1 MIGKKS
7 RLEVVF
13 IKAFDL
19 SDAWYQCLERIME
32 VGHEYKIDRGSYE
45 GQRRKEFDFVII
57 QITNPS
63 NRPLVPV
70 IPEGL
75 GLPPP
80 TSMDYIEKY
89 MEYLIT
95 DYKKP
100 DEDYTYGERLVNA
113 KVKLNLEIEGR
124 NISGEFPYSFNQID
138 KAIEILKAAPGTNQ
152 ALLQVG
158 QCSDMGLNDPPCL
171 RQVDLRVRYSKLHF
185 FPYFRSWDLVGGF
198 PSNLAALQLLK
209 EYMAKEI
216 GVEDGEI
223 IAQSKGL
230 HVYEQCW
237 DYAKIRTYKFKK
249 V

>member
-1 MIGKKS
+1 MVGEKS
-7 RLEVVF
+7 CLEVVF

-32 VGHEYKIDRGSYE
+32 VGHEYKIDRGSYA

-57 QITNPS
+57 QIITPS

-75 GLPPP
+75 GLPSP
-80 TSMDYIEKY
+80 TSMDYVEKY

-95 DYKKP
+95 DYKKLG
-100 DEDYTYGERLVNA
+100 EDYTYGERLVNA
-113 KVKLNLEIEGR
+113 KVKLNIGFEGKEA
-124 NISGEFPYSFNQID
+124 SGEFPYSFNQVE
-138 KAIEILKAAPGTNQ
+138 KAIEILKATPGTNQ
-152 ALLQVG
+152 AFLQIG

-171 RQVDLRVRYSKLHF
+171 RQVDLRIRYGKLHF

-230 HVYEQCW
+230 HVYEHCW

-249 V
+249 